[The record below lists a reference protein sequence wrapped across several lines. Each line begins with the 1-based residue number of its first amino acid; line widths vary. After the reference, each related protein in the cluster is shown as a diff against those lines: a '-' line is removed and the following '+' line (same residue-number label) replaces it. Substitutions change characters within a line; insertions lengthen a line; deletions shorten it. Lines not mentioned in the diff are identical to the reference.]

1 MIVFI
6 LAPVPPVIALI
17 ASHNSTKHREVDK
30 HVKPDFRKRWP
41 DEDWLNFL
49 FGNTLS
55 SIKEA
60 QGVDLIPLHTG
71 FVGINGGSLF
81 LLYFQQTEAFM
92 LESMLIHSFA
102 LFWTNGGF
110 YVGNLSSF
118 TLKGKRHWNNIPE
131 IGDICLILIEIEKD
145 SRHCCST
152 IE

>member
-17 ASHNSTKHREVDK
+17 ASHF
-30 HVKPDFRKRWP
+30 KPDFRKRWP
-41 DEDWLNFL
+41 DEDWLKEIL
-49 FGNTLS
+49 AIHYQLS

-60 QGVDLIPLHTG
+60 HGVDLIPLHTG
-71 FVGINGGSLF
+71 FVGINVGSLF
-81 LLYFQQTEAFM
+81 LLYFQQTMAFM

-131 IGDICLILIEIEKD
+131 IGDICFILIKIEKD
-145 SRHCCST
+145 SRHCCSK
-152 IE
+152 IENNIC